1 MFSSP
6 RRLRVVIAGLLAILI
21 VAATLPQASSHA
33 AELTKVRLILDW
45 TPNTNHLGLFVA
57 QAEGYFKEAGLDVEI
72 IPPSDA
78 QLEQIVA
85 SGTAAFGI
93 SYSESLAY
101 ARVSG
106 SPVVSVAAIIQ
117 HNTSGF
123 ASVRAN
129 HPLTKPADLDGLR
142 YGAFGSPT
150 EEPFIKALLA
160 CGKTAKNTA
169 SVEVLNVGYVDLV
182 TLLEQQ
188 KIDVAW
194 LFYAWDGIRAEQA
207 NLQLDVLMLK
217 DYATCVPDYYT
228 PILITNETMIAEQ
241 PETVRAFVG
250 AVAKGYAFAIKQP
263 SEAAAILLKAAPD
276 LGTDSKLVNASAAWL
291 ADQFQ
296 AEAPRW
302 GEQDPEIW
310 AKFAAFMVDNKILAE
325 AFDTSK
331 AFTNAFLP

>member
-1 MFSSP
+1 MLLSS
-6 RRLRVVIAGLLAILI
+6 RRLQTVIAGLLAILI
-21 VAATLPQASSHA
+21 ITVTLPPVSSGA
-33 AELTKVRLILDW
+33 ADLTKVRLMLDW
-45 TPNTNHLGLFVA
+45 TPNTNHLGIFVA
-57 QAEGYFKEAGLDVEI
+57 QAEGYFKDAGLDVEI
-72 IPPSDA
+72 IPPGDA

-101 ARVSG
+101 ARVAG
-106 SPVVSVAAIIQ
+106 LPVVSVAAIIQ

-123 ASVRAN
+123 ASIRTD
-129 HPLTKPADLDGLR
+129 HPLTRPADLDGLR

-160 CGKTAKNTA
+160 CDKTAKNTA
-169 SVEVLNVGYVDLV
+169 KVEVINVGYVDLV

-188 KIDVAW
+188 KIDVGW

-207 NLQLDVLMLK
+207 NLKLDLLMLK

-241 PETVRAFVG
+241 PETIRAFVG

-263 SEAAAILLKAAPD
+263 SAAAAILLKAAPD
-276 LGTDSKLVNASAAWL
+276 LGTDSKLVNASAEWL

-310 AKFAAFMVDNKILAE
+310 AKFAAFMVENKILAE
-325 AFDTSK
+325 PFDTAK
-331 AFTNAFLP
+331 ASTNAFLP